1 MLAGL
6 PMKDLISTRV
16 GYAHVLATAEAEAT
30 LMRGVTPVRDMGGPV
45 FENA

>member
-30 LMRGVTPVRDMGGPV
+30 LMRGVTPVRDVGGPV